1 MQYFGSKISDNI
13 TKREP
18 EGYLYCLNVPIAR
31 TGKQKYLANE
41 VGMDGNSVVDV
52 VRTPDEVFKA
62 SAIAS
67 FEGMPITRDHPDE
80 EVDVRNIGAYQ
91 RGHVQNVRR
100 GLGKESDCVIADLV
114 ITHESLIHDV
124 MENKIRDVS
133 CGYEVEYKQ
142 ADDGKVYQVG
152 IRGNHVAIV
161 DSGRAGER
169 VAIRDKAI
177 PKGTKKDET
186 QGRGIETMSKKGSM
200 FARMFAS
207 FAKDES
213 VLPEEVIEAA
223 DELFSENEEEEV
235 KEAKKPVFD
244 KRGRDG
250 FPPIK
255 PEMEKEEKR
264 PFPATD
270 EGSDEMLQ
278 LVSELAAEV
287 KALKELVL
295 TKPRQDGELKG
306 TPGKKPLPEKSS
318 LDELEEEVAGEK
330 APSEP
335 LNASSVTIPP
345 EDIEVED
352 EEPEEEEFP
361 PSDITEEEEA
371 EDEETSTDTTT
382 QEIVKAAINE
392 LKPIIAGMPA
402 ADRKRAADAAS
413 RAIRK
418 AAGMDETPSR
428 ESKQKLANAA
438 GRKKIVKDSDVDGRK
453 LGEEIMRKRNPHY
466 MK

>member
-1 MQYFGSKISDNI
+1 MQYFGSRISDNI
-13 TKREP
+13 SKREP

-52 VRTPDEVFKA
+52 IRTPDEVFKT

-80 EVDVRNIGAYQ
+80 EVDIRNIGAYQ

-100 GLGKESDCVIADLV
+100 GSGDESDCIIADLV
-114 ITHESLIHDV
+114 VTHESLIHDIL
-124 MENKIRDVS
+124 ENKVRDVS

-142 ADDGKVYQVG
+142 GKDGKVYQVG

-169 VAIRDKAI
+169 IAIRDSTSVDK
-177 PKGTKKDET
+177 KEMERGHTKV
-186 QGRGIETMSKKGSM
+186 SKKGTI

-223 DELFSENEEEEV
+223 DELFSEKEDEPMETNET
-235 KEAKKPVFD
+235 KKPVFD
-244 KRGRDG
+244 RRGRDN
-250 FPPIK
+250 FPAIK
-255 PEMEKEEKR
+255 PEMEKEEKK
-264 PFPATD
+264 PFPAMD
-270 EGSDEMLQ
+270 EGSDELLQ

-287 KALKELVL
+287 KALKDLVL
-295 TKPRQDGELKG
+295 TRPQQDEGFEETLE
-306 TPGKKPLPEKSS
+306 KKPFPEKNS
-318 LDELEEEVAGEK
+318 LDELEEEVSGEK

-335 LNASSVTIPP
+335 LNASSVTVPP

-352 EEPEEEEFP
+352 EEPEEEFP
-361 PSDITEEEEA
+361 PFDPADEEEDT
-371 EDEETSTDTTT
+371 EDEDPSIANTT
-382 QEIVKAAINE
+382 QEAVKAAINE
-392 LKPIIAGMPA
+392 LKPIIAGLPA

-413 RAIRK
+413 RAIRL
-418 AAGMDETPSR
+418 AVGMEAVPSQA
-428 ESKQKLANAA
+428 SKKKLANAA
-438 GRKKIVKDSDVDGRK
+438 GRKKIVKDSDLNGRK
-453 LGEEIMRKRNPHY
+453 LGEDIMRKRNPHY